1 VSRGQRLVAIVAVGA
16 GLAATLAV
24 PAFAA
29 DTLEEYL
36 SEAGDAEYAGR
47 RIVVTSWGGD
57 SEVGVYDVTHTG
69 EVTVIGDNQ
78 AQVSG
83 GKLTADDVAVAV
95 AAWSRSS
102 LADRYAIVER
112 GAVERLG
119 RTARALEVYEDELL
133 RATIVFDGTTGA
145 PMLTQIFDAAG
156 DTYRYSAML
165 DFDDRP
171 ELVYR
176 DIVAKGRDYQLM
188 LPIADP
194 ELPPTLAGY
203 VRTDAYRAADDW
215 IHTFY
220 SDGLFSFS
228 VFETAGSITPAGF
241 NDAVEFEAAGSTY
254 DVLVRPTEVW
264 VAWQTADSTMVLV
277 GDLPPDHLER
287 VLDTLPEPDRAGFFK
302 RLWRNIFG

>member
-1 VSRGQRLVAIVAVGA
+1 MSRVRRVITVVAAGVAV
-16 GLAATLAV
+16 AATLAV

-47 RIVVTSWGGD
+47 RIVMTSWDGD
-57 SEVGVYDVTHTG
+57 SEVGVYDVTHTS

-102 LADRYAIVER
+102 LADRYAIVET

-119 RTARALEVYEDELL
+119 RTARALEVYEDDLL
-133 RATIVFDGTTGA
+133 RATIIFDGTTGA
-145 PMLTQIFDAAG
+145 PLLTQIFDATG
-156 DTYRYSAML
+156 ETYRYSAML

-188 LPIADP
+188 LPVP
-194 ELPPTLAGY
+194 ELPSTLAGY

-220 SDGLFSFS
+220 ADGLFSFS

-241 NDAVEFEAAGSTY
+241 GDAVEFEAAGGTY

-264 VAWQTADSTMVLV
+264 VTWQTARATMVLV
-277 GDLPPDHLER
+277 GDLPPDHLEE